1 MQYALP
7 ALRADTALYRNYIYA
22 PEPPLPVPIFAY
34 GGHSDPNVA
43 SEHIEAWR
51 EQTLSTFT
59 RREFAGGHF
68 FINTAR
74 EEFLR
79 TLLEDLKYTP
89 TSNAPAV

>member
-7 ALRADTALYRNYIYA
+7 ALRADTALYRNYRYT
-22 PEPPLPVPIFAY
+22 PEPPLQVPIFAY
-34 GGHSDPNVA
+34 GGSADPNVT

-51 EQTLSTFT
+51 AQTIATFM

-68 FINTAR
+68 FINSSR

-79 TLLEDLKYTP
+79 TLLEDLR
-89 TSNAPAV
+89 